1 MLLHHCVILGS
12 CGPNRV
18 CYFTCPDKA
27 CHFTS
32 LEEKVLPRNSCVL
45 APLFTNVFRQ
55 YLYDSISPTTPLVHG
70 FPSTRCLRQYLLNN
84 ISSATSLRQYS
95 FGNLLGNAASASKD
109 SFPSH
114 NCCSYIYMLAY
125 VCSTTWNEPTC
136 PTYSTCLS
144 LWTMARDGQSNT
156 FFAFLCGSMLS
167 SMLTAFQ
174 HQYESA
180 HALFEGHNS
189 LETQLRQASETYT
202 LNDWAITLSR
212 GNPTTLLQHH
222 LCPQLPCIPSRSRV
236 RYWLAR
242 TIAWPRRNML
252 EIEDENNN
260 QQKY

>member
-1 MLLHHCVILGS
+1 
-12 CGPNRV
+12 
-18 CYFTCPDKA
+18 
-27 CHFTS
+27 
-32 LEEKVLPRNSCVL
+32 
-45 APLFTNVFRQ
+45 
-55 YLYDSISPTTPLVHG
+55 
-70 FPSTRCLRQYLLNN
+70 
-84 ISSATSLRQYS
+84 
-95 FGNLLGNAASASKD
+95 
-109 SFPSH
+109 
-114 NCCSYIYMLAY
+114 
-125 VCSTTWNEPTC
+125 
-136 PTYSTCLS
+136 
-144 LWTMARDGQSNT
+144 MARDGQSNT